1 MAKALLPYLALA
13 AAALSPARGLLD
25 GFPSLEP
32 AEARASPAALHA
44 AKTSLQGLA
53 EAKVHAAK
61 GHGAADAAF
70 HGGWQDAHA
79 TLVLPT
85 SATYAP
91 ASHFVAPPSMAA
103 TLALLAENFDNL
115 DMVCLN
121 IVDDLAHEGGNFLS
135 RTLAKIHLAVR
146 RKDFG
151 IINIA
156 M

>member
-1 MAKALLPYLALA
+1 MVRALLPYLALA
-13 AAALSPARGLLD
+13 AAGFSPARGLLD

-32 AEARASPAALHA
+32 AEAWVSPAALHPKVT

-85 SATYAP
+85 SATYAT
-91 ASHFVAPPSMAA
+91 ASP
-103 TLALLAENFDNL
+103 LLAPSTAFNVTDVQ
-115 DMVCLN
+115 MSTTTT
-121 IVDDLAHEGGNFLS
+121 APG
-135 RTLAKIHLAVR
+135 
-146 RKDFG
+146 
-151 IINIA
+151 
-156 M
+156 